1 MDCTLCRH
9 LESELSRLDRSH
21 TEKAGTLRESEH
33 GVRGIK
39 RRSLQFAESDSRLNL
54 EIARADLN
62 RHKRNEHGT
71 G

>member
-9 LESELSRLDRSH
+9 LESELGRLDRNH
-21 TEKAGTLRESEH
+21 TEKAGTLRES
-33 GVRGIK
+33 GDGFRGIK
-39 RRSLQFAESDSRLNL
+39 HRSLQVAENDSLLNL
-54 EIARADLN
+54 EIARAELN